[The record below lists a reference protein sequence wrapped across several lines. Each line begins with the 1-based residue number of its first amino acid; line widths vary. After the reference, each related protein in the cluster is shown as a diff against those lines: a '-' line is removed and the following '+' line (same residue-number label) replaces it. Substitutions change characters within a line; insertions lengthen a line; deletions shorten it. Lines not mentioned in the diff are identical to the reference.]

1 MPEFN
6 SKFGNHNFFEVKNN
20 STGFEK
26 YNNITPFLYIIF
38 IIIIVIVVVVVIG
51 APGWLGQ

>member
-26 YNNITPFLYIIF
+26 YNNNITPFLYIIF
-38 IIIIVIVVVVVIG
+38 IIIIVIVVVIG